1 MTYSLAIGDRTYSSW
16 SLRGWLLFAKFD
28 IPATVHTARMYTPEF
43 LDMLSG
49 FGGGRLVP
57 TIHFDTP
64 KGTVIV
70 SDTLAIAETL
80 NARHPEKNMWPL
92 DPAACG
98 FARSIVAEMHS
109 GFAALRNGCT
119 MNLRHRYHGFN
130 PSETVL
136 TDLARIETIW
146 TEARIRWGGDGPW
159 LFGDYSIADAFFAP
173 IATRLVTYDLPMGD
187 IVRNYV
193 HTTVNDAAFK
203 QWRADGL
210 AENFVQP
217 GYDMDL
223 ETVSWPDE

>member
-1 MTYSLAIGDRTYSSW
+1 MTYSLAIGDRIYSSW

-28 IPATVHTARMYTPEF
+28 IPVTVHTARMYTPEF

-49 FGGGRLVP
+49 FGGGRQVP
-57 TIHFDTP
+57 AIHFDTL
-64 KGTVIV
+64 KGAVNV
-70 SDTLAIAETL
+70 SDTLAITETL
-80 NARHPEKNMWPL
+80 NARHPEKNMWPQ
-92 DPAACG
+92 DPVACG

-109 GFAALRNGCT
+109 GFTALRNDCT
-119 MNLRHRYHGFN
+119 MNLRHRYRGFN
-130 PSETVL
+130 PSEAVL
-136 TDLARIETIW
+136 ADLARIETIW
-146 TEARIRWGGDGPW
+146 TEARSRWGDNGPW
-159 LFGDYSIADAFFAP
+159 LFGDYSVADAFYAP
-173 IATRLVTYDLPMGD
+173 VATRLLTYGLLMGD
-187 IVRNYV
+187 IVRKYV